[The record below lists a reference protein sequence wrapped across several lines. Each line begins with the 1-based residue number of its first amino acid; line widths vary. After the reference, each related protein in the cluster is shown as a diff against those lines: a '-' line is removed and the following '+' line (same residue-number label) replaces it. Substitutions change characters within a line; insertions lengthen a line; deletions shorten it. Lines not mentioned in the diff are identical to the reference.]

1 MGNKMIKID
10 EYWKK
15 VEEFVEEARNA
26 TEEVSSEFLIW
37 KEDSAEWLYLVYSPK
52 DKTVRWE
59 SNGSTFIDAKF
70 DVNSPDDIPEV
81 IRDDDWCNN
90 PKSSR

>member
-15 VEEFVEEARNA
+15 VE
-26 TEEVSSEFLIW
+26 
-37 KEDSAEWLYLVYSPK
+37 
-52 DKTVRWE
+52 
-59 SNGSTFIDAKF
+59 
-70 DVNSPDDIPEV
+70 DIPEV

>member
-26 TEEVSSEFLIW
+26 TEE
-37 KEDSAEWLYLVYSPK
+37 
-52 DKTVRWE
+52 
-59 SNGSTFIDAKF
+59 FIDAEF

>member
-1 MGNKMIKID
+1 MIKID

-15 VEEFVEEARNA
+15 VEEFVEEVRNT

-59 SNGSTFIDAKF
+59 SNGSTFIDAEF
-70 DVNSPDDIPEV
+70 DVSSPDDILDV
-81 IRDDDWCNN
+81 IRDDELDENVI
-90 PKSSR
+90 KIYGI

>member
-1 MGNKMIKID
+1 MEKID

-15 VEEFVEEARNA
+15 VEEFVEEVRNA

-59 SNGSTFIDAKF
+59 SNGSTFIDAEF

-81 IRDDDWCNN
+81 IRDDELDENVI
-90 PKSSR
+90 KIYGI